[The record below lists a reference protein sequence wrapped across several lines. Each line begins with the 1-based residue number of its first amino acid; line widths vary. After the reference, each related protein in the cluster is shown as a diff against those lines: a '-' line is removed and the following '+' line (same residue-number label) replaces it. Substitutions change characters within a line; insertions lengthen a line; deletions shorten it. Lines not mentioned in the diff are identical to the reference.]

1 MRYLLHFAS
10 EKQHIFNHKKFK
22 ISYKNLQQ
30 LAEFDT
36 ELTPAVNPR
45 ERRRNTTFK
54 ITILKTIFD

>member
-30 LAEFDT
+30 LA
-36 ELTPAVNPR
+36 PAVNPR

-54 ITILKTIFD
+54 IAILKTVFKEKQ